1 VFGGSVPVTDS
12 ETEHAADMIGQGKVE
27 ASPFAVALA
36 SASVASGRSVNPRLI
51 IDPDKPEPVLGPEL
65 DPTAI
70 KHLRGLMRGVVT
82 DGTGSAALDIPGG
95 DVYAKTGTAEFGT
108 EDPPQSHAWFTG
120 YQGDIA
126 FAVLVEDGGFGG
138 QVAAPLAAD
147 FLTKLA
153 DG

>member
-1 VFGGSVPVTDS
+1 
-12 ETEHAADMIGQGKVE
+12 
-27 ASPFAVALA
+27 
-36 SASVASGRSVNPRLI
+36 
-51 IDPDKPEPVLGPEL
+51 
-65 DPTAI
+65 
-70 KHLRGLMRGVVT
+70 
-82 DGTGSAALDIPGG
+82 
-95 DVYAKTGTAEFGT
+95 VYAKTGTAEFGT